1 MDSGLNTSVGGL
13 TTSERRIEAITQ
25 NLANLGTT
33 GFKRFLPVTNTTGRG
48 SQATVQTNLVTDW
61 SQGELRRT
69 GNPLDLALDGQGFFE
84 LQTPKGPVYTRAGT
98 FRLDEQ
104 GVLQNEDGFAVSWD
118 GGSGA
123 LQAVGAPIVVDPRGV
138 VRQGDAEVG
147 RVKVVDFDDKS
158 SLVRIGSAAWAAPRG
173 LQTKPADPTVHQ
185 GALEQA
191 NTNSMDELVS
201 MVVAQRHFENSTTV
215 MRTIDQ
221 TYKRLNQPK

>member
-1 MDSGLNTSVGGL
+1 MRVLHVAACYPPTWAYGGIPRAVHAL
-13 TTSERRIEAITQ
+13 VRAQRARG
-25 NLANLGTT
+25 AHG
-33 GFKRFLPVTNTTGRG
+33 GR
-48 SQATVQTNLVTDW
+48 V
-61 SQGELRRT
+61 
-69 GNPLDLALDGQGFFE
+69 
-84 LQTPKGPVYTRAGT
+84 
-98 FRLDEQ
+98 
-104 GVLQNEDGFAVSWD
+104 
-118 GGSGA
+118 
-123 LQAVGAPIVVDPRGV
+123 
-138 VRQGDAEVG
+138 DAEVG